1 MDKKKKRK
9 DIEDIRGMF
18 EQIMT

>member
-1 MDKKKKRK
+1 MEKKKKRK